1 MCRPRSAQFSLY
13 SHPSCALWAADLL
26 VNQTANLLCPLA
38 LTDIAYSGVAA
49 PPSPVS
55 TDDDDDDDSGVAAP
69 PSPVSTDDDDDDDS
83 GVAAPPLP
91 VSTDDNKLPGWGIA
105 IIVIAMVLLFAV
117 LLFAIMMYRAEKRGK
132 PIFVSLNDIQEANAK
147 AQAQA

>member
-38 LTDIAYSGVAA
+38 LTDIAY
-49 PPSPVS
+49 
-55 TDDDDDDDSGVAAP
+55 SGVAAP

>member
-1 MCRPRSAQFSLY
+1 MSVPLTASTVLNTHPIL

-38 LTDIAYSGVAA
+38 LTDIAY
-49 PPSPVS
+49 
-55 TDDDDDDDSGVAAP
+55 SGVAAP